1 MVTKEQALT
10 IFNIVKENSK
20 IIIHRHDRP
29 DGDAL
34 GSQMG
39 LKQAILA
46 TFPTH
51 DVKIVGDI
59 NKRYF
64 WMGEMDEVLDE
75 EYKDAVVFV
84 LDSGALKLISDARFT
99 TGKMLVKIDHHIPQD
114 TYGDYVIE
122 DTSYESCCG
131 LIADIIF
138 KSGMKLNDEGANSLF
153 TGMVTDSGRFRYS
166 STSSNTY
173 LVASEL
179 AKYNLNTDYIYNNL
193 YVEKLENVKL
203 KAELITKFKVTEKG
217 VAYLINTQ
225 EEIKKYNI
233 GIFDISRGMVN
244 IMAGIENILIW
255 ANFSEDVD
263 GSIYVEMRSSGININ
278 TVATSHG
285 GGGHHQAS
293 GCTVKSF
300 EEVYQIIDELNN
312 LIE

>member
-1 MVTKEQALT
+1 MISKKVAIE
-10 IFNIVKENSK
+10 IYNIIKENPK

-46 TFPTH
+46 TFPNH

-64 WMGEMDEVLDE
+64 WMGEMDTVLDE
-75 EYKDAVVFV
+75 EYENALVFV
-84 LDSGALKLISDARFT
+84 LDTGALKLISDDRYN
-99 TGKMLVKIDHHIPQD
+99 TGKMLVKIDHHISQD
-114 TYGDYVIE
+114 TYGDYALE

-138 KSGMKLNDEGANSLF
+138 KSGMKLNDAGANALF

-173 LVASEL
+173 VVASEL
-179 AKYNLNTDYIYNNL
+179 AKYNLNTDYIYSNL

-203 KAELITKFKVTEKG
+203 KAELIIKFKVTEKG

-225 EEIKKYNI
+225 EEIKKYNVS
-233 GIFDISRGMVN
+233 IFDISRGMVN
-244 IMAGIENILIW
+244 IMAGIENIPIW
-255 ANFSEDVD
+255 ANFSEDED
-263 GSIYVEMRSSGININ
+263 GSIYVELRSSGININ
-278 TVATSHG
+278 TVAVAHG

-293 GCTVKSF
+293 GCTVKTF

-312 LIE
+312 LIS

>member
-1 MVTKEQALT
+1 MVSKEQALT
-10 IFNIVKENSK
+10 IYNIIKENPK

-59 NKRYF
+59 NKRYI
-64 WMGEMDEVLDE
+64 WMGEMDDVLDE
-75 EYKDAVVFV
+75 EYENALVFV
-84 LDSGALKLISDARFT
+84 LDTGALKLISDDRYNK
-99 TGKMLVKIDHHIPQD
+99 GKMLVKIDHHIPQD
-114 TYGDYVIE
+114 SYGDYIIE

-138 KSGMKLNDEGANSLF
+138 KADMKLNDAGANSLF

-166 STSSNTY
+166 STTSNTY
-173 LVASEL
+173 LVASNL
-179 AKYNLNTDYIYNNL
+179 AKYKLNTDYIYNNL
-193 YVEKLENVKL
+193 YMEKLDNVKL

-244 IMAGIENILIW
+244 IMAGIENIPIW
-255 ANFSEDVD
+255 ANFSEDED
-263 GSIYVEMRSSGININ
+263 GSIYVELRSAGINVN
-278 TVATSHG
+278 PVATAHG

-300 EEVYQIIDELNN
+300 EEVYQIIEELNN
-312 LIE
+312 LVE

>member
-1 MVTKEQALT
+1 MITKEKALE
-10 IFNIVKENSK
+10 IYNVIKENPK
-20 IIIHRHDRP
+20 VIIHRHDRP

-59 NKRYF
+59 NKRYS
-64 WMGEMDEVLDE
+64 WMGEMDVVEDDE
-75 EYKDAVVFV
+75 YDNALVFV
-84 LDSGALKLISDARFT
+84 LDSGALKLISDDRYSK
-99 TGKMLVKIDHHIPQD
+99 GKILVKIDHHIAQD
-114 TYGDYVIE
+114 NYGDISMV

-131 LIADIIF
+131 LIGDIIIL
-138 KSGMKLNDEGANSLF
+138 SGMKLNDAGASSLF

-166 STSSNTY
+166 STTSNTY
-173 LVASEL
+173 KVVSEL
-179 AKYNLNTDYIYNNL
+179 MKYNINTDYIFNNL

-217 VAYLINTQ
+217 VAYLINTK
-225 EEIKKYNI
+225 EEIKRY
-233 GIFDISRGMVN
+233 GLSIFDISRGMVN
-244 IMAGIENILIW
+244 IMAGIENIPIW
-255 ANFSEDVD
+255 ANFSEDEN
-263 GSIYVEMRSSGININ
+263 GAIYVELRSAGININ
-278 TVATSHG
+278 QIAVAHG
-285 GGGHHQAS
+285 GGGHLQAS

-300 EEVYQIIDELNN
+300 DEVYQIISELDN

>member
-1 MVTKEQALT
+1 MISKKTALK
-10 IFNIVKENSK
+10 IYNIIKDNPK

-64 WMGEMDEVLDE
+64 WMGEMDTVLDE
-75 EYKDAVVFV
+75 EYENTLVFV
-84 LDSGALKLISDARFT
+84 LDTGALKLISDDRYN

-114 TYGDYVIE
+114 TYGDFALE

-138 KSGMKLNDEGANSLF
+138 KSGMKLNDAGANALF

-173 LVASEL
+173 VVASEL
-179 AKYNLNTDYIYNNL
+179 AKYNLNTDYIYSNL

-225 EEIKKYNI
+225 EEIKKYNVS
-233 GIFDISRGMVN
+233 IFDISRGMVN
-244 IMAGIENILIW
+244 IMAGIENIPIW
-255 ANFSEDVD
+255 ANFSEDED
-263 GSIYVEMRSSGININ
+263 GSIYVELRSSGININ
-278 TVATSHG
+278 TVAVAHG

-293 GCTVKSF
+293 GCTVKTF

-312 LIE
+312 LIS